1 MKTPST
7 RGRSEHRDEVHRI
20 TNAADSLRQDQS
32 RRAKRY
38 LLQMG
43 IRLAC
48 FAGAFFADGWLMWTL
63 LAGAV
68 LLPYAAVIG
77 ANETRVKGQES
88 QGPLM
93 EYYQLPSAEG
103 ATGPFG
109 PTPSRSATDDPPVYV
124 HVMDPESPDDDLRS
138 RPTTGLGDDGGSTV
152 PPADDAPPAAQ
163 HDERH
168 P

>member
-1 MKTPST
+1 M
-7 RGRSEHRDEVHRI
+7 HRI

-38 LLQMG
+38 LIQMG

-48 FAGAFFADGWLMWTL
+48 FAGAFFADGWLMWAL

-68 LLPYAAVIG
+68 VLPYAAVVS

-109 PTPSRSATDDPPVYV
+109 PTPSRPATDDPPVYV
-124 HVMDPESPDDDLRS
+124 HVMDPDGPVDDPPS
-138 RPTTGLGDDGGSTV
+138 GPASGPGDDGTSTT
-152 PPADDAPPAAQ
+152 PPADDAPPDAP
-163 HDERH
+163 HDERY